1 MNKYFSIDDI
11 QKERNNARLYSARF
25 ERLHFFRIRNL
36 KDLCG
41 RLPEEEEVYFIET
54 TKSFNAFTFIVYL
67 IRHAGRVDSLFIAT
81 YSINDRIISSL
92 VRWKEAGLIGRV
104 EIEISESIKFR
115 MPRVYERLEQL
126 AKSGRISVRYE
137 WTHRKVSCLET
148 PIGRFVVEG
157 SGNYGENA
165 MKEQYIFCK
174 SKKVYDFRYNAEN
187 CQVG

>member
-1 MNKYFSIDDI
+1 MRYFSLSDLERD
-11 QKERNNARLYSARF
+11 RNNARLYSARF

-41 RLPEEEEVYFIET
+41 RLPEEEELFFIET

-67 IRHAGRVDSLFIAT
+67 IRHAGTIDKIFVAT

-92 VRWKEAGLIGRV
+92 IRWQEAGLIGEV
-104 EIEISESIKFR
+104 EIEISASIKFR
-115 MPRVYERLEQL
+115 MPKIYERLELLSRQ
-126 AKSGRISVRYE
+126 GRLSVAYE
-137 WTHRKVSCLET
+137 WTHRKVTCIET
-148 PIGRFVVEG
+148 GIGKYVVEG

-174 SKKVYDFRYNAEN
+174 SDKVYDFRYNKECSN
-187 CQVG
+187 LG

>member
-1 MNKYFSIDDI
+1 MKYFSLDELN
-11 QKERNNARLYSARF
+11 KERNNARLYSARF

-41 RLPEEEEVYFIET
+41 RLPEEEEVFFIET

-67 IRHAGRVDSLFIAT
+67 IRHAGCVENLFIAT

-92 VRWKEAGLIGRV
+92 VRWKEAGLIGCV
-104 EIEISESIKFR
+104 EIEISASIKFR
-115 MPRVYERLEQL
+115 MPKVYDRLEQL
-126 AKSGRISVRYE
+126 ARTGRVSVRYE
-137 WTHRKVSCLET
+137 WTHRKVSCLRT
-148 PIGRFVVEG
+148 PAGMFVVEG

-174 SKKVYDFRYNAEN
+174 SSKVYEFRYN
-187 CQVG
+187 QDSSHLG